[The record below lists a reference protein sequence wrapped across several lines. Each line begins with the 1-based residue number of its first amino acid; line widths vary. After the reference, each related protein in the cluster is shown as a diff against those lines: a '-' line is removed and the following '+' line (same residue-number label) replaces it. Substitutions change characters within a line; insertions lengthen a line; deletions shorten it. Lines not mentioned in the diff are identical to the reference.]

1 MKTSLKGRL
10 EIAEHEGVVPAP
22 YRDSVGVWTYGVGH
36 TAAAGGL
43 DPQEMNGAMPDDI
56 EAAVDRALRLFADD
70 LKSYERRVNDAIK
83 VPLEQHQFDALVSWD
98 FNTGGAT
105 WKHPRTGGPC
115 QLIRQ
120 INAGDVSGDGFM
132 GWLKPP
138 EIRKRREL
146 EQRLFRTGNYDHNG
160 DQIPIWKTNGRGGL
174 VGVYRTMSG
183 AEVAERLNAQ
193 SGPKMRDTSVSAEG
207 QGLWATIISIF
218 RNLFG
223 EGKA

>member
-22 YRDSVGVWTYGVGH
+22 YRDSRGVWTYGVGH
-36 TAAAGGL
+36 TAAAGGP

-56 EAAVDRALRLFADD
+56 EATVDRALRLFAEDIV
-70 LKSYERRVNDAIK
+70 KYERRVNGAIT
-83 VPLEQHQFDALVSWD
+83 VSLEQHEFDALVSWD

-105 WKHPRTGGPC
+105 WRSASGHPAR
-115 QLIRQ
+115 LIRE
-120 INAGDVSGDGFM
+120 INAGDFSGDGFM

-146 EQRLFRTGNYDHNG
+146 EQRLFRTGRYDHNG
-160 DQIPIWKTNGRGGL
+160 DQIPIWRTDGNGNL
-174 VGVYRTMSG
+174 VDVYRTMRG
-183 AEVAERLNAQ
+183 AEVAARLEGSAG
-193 SGPKMRDTSVSAEG
+193 GPDGKEQPR
-207 QGLWATIISIF
+207 GLWAIITGIL

-223 EGKA
+223 KGTA